1 MGKNSIAQS
10 VTELVEPVIREEG
23 LELVDVEYKKEGQG
37 WYLRIY
43 IDKKGGVT
51 VDDCQ
56 KVSRRIE
63 DMIEIDE
70 IVNSAYILEVSS
82 PGLDRPLKKEKD
94 FLRSLGKKIRVTTYS
109 PVNNQRNFVGIIK
122 DLSNETLYLEVNE
135 APIAIPLATIANA
148 KYVLDF

>member
-1 MGKNSIAQS
+1 MGKNSIVQA
-10 VTELVEPVIREEG
+10 VTELVEPVVREED
-23 LELVDVEYKKEGQG
+23 LDLVDIEYKKEGQG

-70 IVNSAYILEVSS
+70 IVNSAYMLEVSS

-94 FLRSLGKKIRVTTYS
+94 FLRSLGKKVRVTTYS
-109 PVNNQRNFVGIIK
+109 PINNQRNFVGTIK
-122 DLSNETLYLEVNE
+122 DFSNETLYLEINE
-135 APIAIPLATIANA
+135 APMAIPFTAIANA